1 MSFYRTFRARAARAG
16 LHRPVGWLRNFGLDS
31 SDVLLASYGR
41 SGNSMLRFILAE
53 ILSGVPAT
61 FETIQRIVP
70 EVGLQLHTYHTLPD
84 NGRLIKTHEPY
95 CREYKR
101 AIFIVRD
108 VRDVLI
114 SAYQRETAIGSLS
127 MHLDDYIRPF
137 MEGKMAHWGSWQLHA
152 ESWINSPL
160 ARSGDLLVIRYED
173 MRKDPARAVRR
184 SLEFLGT
191 AAETTTIEAAIR
203 NNSLQEMRDKEQ
215 RSKRMAKIEGDGR
228 QINSGVIERWRTALS
243 PCQLEIVHVY
253 AGEMLTCF
261 GYPTDNG
268 EKYTEHPIPENASQ
282 PLGNSLSVAQPCR
295 SFLSGGSQQFSPIDL
310 ESKTHPAA
318 NRALRTRVGGRIANL
333 FSWYPY

>member
-70 EVGLQLHTYHTLPD
+70 EIGLQFRTYPTLAG

-108 VRDVLI
+108 VRDVLL
-114 SAYQRETAIGSLS
+114 SGYQRETAVGSLS
-127 MHLDDYIRPF
+127 MNLDDYIRPF
-137 MEGKMAHWGSWQLHA
+137 MEGKMAHWGSWQSHA

-160 ARSGDLLVIRYED
+160 ARNGNLLVIRYED
-173 MRKDPARAVRR
+173 MREDPERAVRR
-184 SLEFLGT
+184 SLEFLGRT
-191 AAETTTIEAAIR
+191 AEASVIAEAIR
-203 NNSLQEMRDKEQ
+203 NNSIQQMRDKEQ
-215 RSKRMAKIEGDGR
+215 RSKLVKIEGDGR
-228 QINSGVIERWRTALS
+228 QINGGIIGRWSTALT
-243 PCQLEIVHVY
+243 PRQLEIVHVY
-253 AGEMLTCF
+253 AGEMLAHF
-261 GYPTDNG
+261 GYPADDG
-268 EKYTEHPIPENASQ
+268 AEYTKQLIPEDVNQ
-282 PLGNSLSVAQPCR
+282 PLCDSAAMAQPSR
-295 SFLSGGSQQFSPIDL
+295 SFLSVRPQQFSPIDL
-310 ESKTHPAA
+310 ESKTPPAA
-318 NRALRTRVGGRIANL
+318 NRALRIRVGGRIANL